1 MDYENI
7 IAGLSPGGVS
17 KVYEAR
23 ILICFLLNSIE
34 KPLSKTDINN
44 IMQYQG
50 LVNYFT
56 FSQAFND
63 LIEDEQ
69 IVVYKEDDDQDQ
81 VKETDLCEKK
91 YILTKK
97 GKQTSQVFK
106 DTIGITVRERLSLA
120 ANKYLV
126 DVKSL
131 QDNIVKIEKVADGYM
146 VVCRVKDIGSDL
158 ITINLFSPDKDTADL
173 IKKNFIKKSL
183 QLYQNIFDF
192 LTS

>member
-7 IAGLSPGGVS
+7 IAGLSPGGAN

-23 ILICFLLNSIE
+23 ILICFLLNSVD

-44 IMQYQG
+44 IMQYQS

-56 FSQAFND
+56 LSQAFND

-69 IVVYKEDDDQDQ
+69 IVVYKDFDIDEN
-81 VKETDLCEKK
+81 ENISEKK
-91 YILTKK
+91 YILTKR
-97 GKQTSQVFK
+97 GQQTSKVFK
-106 DTIGITVRERLSLA
+106 DTIGVTVRDKLSSA
-120 ANKYLV
+120 ASKYLK
-126 DVKSL
+126 DIKSL
-131 QDNIVKIEKVADGYM
+131 QDNIVKIEKVVDGYM
-146 VVCRVKDIGSDL
+146 VACRVKDIGSDL
-158 ITINLFSPDKDTADL
+158 ITINLFSPDKETAEL
-173 IKKNFIKKSL
+173 IKKNFINKSL